1 MEKGP
6 KGKPPEP
13 QEEPRYT
20 SGGIPIKGVYTPQD
34 IEDLDY
40 TKHIGNP
47 GEYPFTRGIYSG
59 ARGIIFAQRPV
70 LGFGL
75 PEETNKRIKYLFN
88 YGMASPSGMPSYNLT
103 MDMTS
108 AYGFDSDDPRM
119 AQWVGVSGPPCNS
132 IEDSEAILEGIPLEG
147 VYHGALSYAP
157 NWRVSHYIAIADNRG
172 IPRSNLLG
180 ATLND
185 SLHGPIGEGV
195 HLFPPRACLRLIVD
209 TLKFVTAEMP
219 RFRACDVQAYS
230 SREAG
235 CTAPQEAA
243 FAIADMIEVVQGCI
257 EKGLD
262 IDELSPHLTFFFAC
276 YSDFFEEVAKFR
288 AARKVWAQVMR
299 ERFHAKKDKNL
310 RMRIQVKTSASTL
323 PAQYPQ
329 LNIFRSGLQALS
341 AIFGGASGLNITCM
355 DEAFSAPTEEAARI
369 ALLTGKV
376 IEHETGIVSVA
387 DPLAGSYYIE
397 YLTHEM
403 EKAIREYLEKIEAMG
418 GYIAALERGY
428 LQREIAAANVKQSYD
443 LDSGKQVIVGLNRFQ
458 PEEGEEAPI
467 DIFEQDPM
475 RTHRIMSERL
485 QKLRAERDSGRVHE
499 VLAEYREAVTGD
511 GDMMPVMVEAAK
523 AHCTT
528 AEVFGILKEEL
539 GEDKS
544 CLIPPDWFSTV

>member
-1 MEKGP
+1 MKKGP
-6 KGKPPEP
+6 QGKSLEP

-34 IEDLDY
+34 IKDLDY
-40 TKHIGNP
+40 TEHIGNP
-47 GEYPFTRGIYSG
+47 GEYPFTRGIYKGS
-59 ARGIIFAQRPV
+59 RGIIFAQRPV
-70 LGFGL
+70 LGYGL
-75 PEETNKRIKYLFN
+75 PEETNKRIKYLFK

-108 AYGFDSDDPRM
+108 AYGYDSDDPRM

-132 IEDSEAILEGIPLEG
+132 IQDSEAILEGIPLEG

-157 NWRVSHYIAIADNRG
+157 NWRVAHYIAIADNRDV
-172 IPRSNLLG
+172 PRRNLMG

-209 TLKFVTAEMP
+209 TLRFVTAEMP

-243 FAIADMIEVVQGCI
+243 FAIADMIEVVQGCL

-288 AARKVWAQVMR
+288 AARKVWAQIMK
-299 ERFHAKKDKNL
+299 ERFEAKDERNW

-323 PAQYPQ
+323 PAQYPL

-376 IEHETGIVSVA
+376 IEHETGIVNVA
-387 DPLAGSYYIE
+387 DPLSGSYYVE
-397 YLTHEM
+397 YLTGEM
-403 EKAIREYLEKIEAMG
+403 EKVIWDYLEKIDAMG
-418 GYIAALERGY
+418 GYIAALDRGY
-428 LQREIAAANVKQSYD
+428 LQREIAAANVEQSYD
-443 LDSGKQVIVGLNRFQ
+443 LDSGKRVIVGLNRFQ
-458 PEEGEEAPI
+458 PKEEEEAPI
-467 DIFEQDPM
+467 EILEQDPM
-475 RTHRIMSERL
+475 RTHKIMSERL
-485 QKLRAERDSGRVHE
+485 QKLRAERDNGRVHE
-499 VLAEYREAVTGD
+499 VLAEFREAVSGD
-511 GDMMPVMVEAAK
+511 GHIMPIMVEAAK

-528 AEVFGILKEEL
+528 AEIFGILKEVL
-539 GEDKS
+539 GEDKN
-544 CLIPPDWFSTV
+544 CLIPPDWFARV

>member
-1 MEKGP
+1 MKKEP
-6 KGKPPEP
+6 QGKPPQP
-13 QEEPRYT
+13 QEASKYT

-34 IEDLDY
+34 IKDLEYD
-40 TKHIGNP
+40 KDIGNP

-59 ARGIIFAQRPV
+59 SRGIVFGQRPV
-70 LGFGL
+70 LGYGL
-75 PEETNKRIKYLFN
+75 PEETNKRIKYLLQF
-88 YGMASPSGMPSYNLT
+88 GMASPSGMPSYNLT

-119 AQWVGVSGPPCNS
+119 SQWVGVSGPPCNS
-132 IEDSEAILEGIPLEG
+132 ILDSEAILEGIPLEG

-157 NWRVSHYIAIADNRG
+157 NWRVAHYIGIADNRS
-172 IPRSNLLG
+172 IPRSKLIG

-195 HLFPPRACLRLIVD
+195 HLFPPSGCLRLIVD

-219 RFRACDVQAYS
+219 YFRACDVQAYS

-243 FAIADMIEVVQGCI
+243 FAIADMIEVVQGCLK
-257 EKGLD
+257 KGLD
-262 IDELSPHLTFFFAC
+262 IDELSSHLTFFFAC
-276 YSDFFEEVAKFR
+276 SSDFFEEVAKFR
-288 AARKVWAQVMR
+288 AARKVWAQIMR
-299 ERFHAKKDKNL
+299 ERFKAKNDKSL
-310 RMRIQVKTSASTL
+310 RMRLQVKTSASTL
-323 PAQYPQ
+323 PAQHPL
-329 LNIFRSGLQALS
+329 LNIYRSGVQALS

-355 DEAFSAPTEEAARI
+355 DEAYSAPTEEAARI
-369 ALLTGKV
+369 ALLTGKI
-376 IEHETGIVSVA
+376 IEHETGIGNVA
-387 DPLAGSYYIE
+387 DPLAGSYYVE

-403 EKAIREYLEKIEAMG
+403 EKAIWEYLQKIDAMG

-458 PEEGEEAPI
+458 PEKDEDEDIE
-467 DIFEQDPM
+467 IFEQDPM
-475 RTHRIMSERL
+475 ITYKIMSERL
-485 QKLRAERDSGRVHE
+485 NKLRAERDNGRVNE
-499 VLAEYREAVTGD
+499 LLAEFREAARAD
-511 GDMMPVMVEAAK
+511 GYLMPIMVEAAK

-528 AEVFGILKEEL
+528 AEIFGILKEEL
-539 GEDKS
+539 GEDRS

>member
-1 MEKGP
+1 MKKGP
-6 KGKPPEP
+6 QGKSPEP

-34 IEDLDY
+34 IKDLDY
-40 TKHIGNP
+40 TEQIGNP
-47 GEYPFTRGIYSG
+47 GEYPFTRGIYKGS
-59 ARGIIFAQRPV
+59 RGIIFAQRPV
-70 LGFGL
+70 LGYGL
-75 PEETNKRIKYLFN
+75 PEETNKRIKYLFK

-108 AYGFDSDDPRM
+108 AYGYDSDDPRM

-132 IEDSEAILEGIPLEG
+132 IQDSEAILEGIPLEG

-157 NWRVSHYIAIADNRG
+157 NWRVAHYIAIADNRG
-172 IPRSNLLG
+172 VPRRNLIG

-243 FAIADMIEVVQGCI
+243 FAIADMIEVVQGCL

-288 AARKVWAQVMR
+288 AARKVWAQIMK
-299 ERFHAKKDKNL
+299 ERFKAKDERNW

-323 PAQYPQ
+323 PAQYPL

-355 DEAFSAPTEEAARI
+355 DEAFSAPTEESARI
-369 ALLTGKV
+369 ALLTGQV

-387 DPLAGSYYIE
+387 DPLSGSYYVE
-397 YLTHEM
+397 YLTREM
-403 EKAIREYLEKIEAMG
+403 EKAIWDYLEKIEAMG
-418 GYIAALERGY
+418 GYIAALDRGY

-443 LDSGKQVIVGLNRFQ
+443 LDSGKRVIVGLNRFQ
-458 PEEGEEAPI
+458 PEEEEEAPI
-467 DIFEQDPM
+467 EILEQDPM
-475 RTHRIMSERL
+475 RTHKIMSERL
-485 QKLRAERDSGRVHE
+485 QKMRAERDNGRVHE
-499 VLAEYREAVTGD
+499 VLAEFREAVSED
-511 GDMMPVMVEAAK
+511 GHMMPIMVEAAK

-528 AEVFGILKEEL
+528 AEIFGILKEVL
-539 GEDKS
+539 GEDKN
-544 CLIPPDWFSTV
+544 CLIPPDWFARV

>member
-1 MEKGP
+1 MKKGP
-6 KGKPPEP
+6 QGKSPEP

-34 IEDLDY
+34 IKDLDY
-40 TKHIGNP
+40 TEQIGNP
-47 GEYPFTRGIYSG
+47 GEYPFTRGIYKGS
-59 ARGIIFAQRPV
+59 RGIIFAQRPV
-70 LGFGL
+70 LGYGL
-75 PEETNKRIKYLFN
+75 PEETNKRIKYLFK

-108 AYGFDSDDPRM
+108 AYGYDSDDPRM

-132 IEDSEAILEGIPLEG
+132 IQDSEAILEGIPLEG

-157 NWRVSHYIAIADNRG
+157 NWRVAHYIAIADNRD
-172 IPRSNLLG
+172 IPRRNLIG

-243 FAIADMIEVVQGCI
+243 FAIADMIEVVQGCLQ
-257 EKGLD
+257 KGLD

-288 AARKVWAQVMR
+288 AARKVWAQIMK
-299 ERFHAKKDKNL
+299 ERFKAKDERNW

-323 PAQYPQ
+323 PAQYPL

-355 DEAFSAPTEEAARI
+355 DEAFSAPTEESARI
-369 ALLTGKV
+369 ALLTGQV

-387 DPLAGSYYIE
+387 DPLSGSYYVE
-397 YLTHEM
+397 YLTGEM
-403 EKAIREYLEKIEAMG
+403 EKAIWDYLEKIDAMG
-418 GYIAALERGY
+418 GYIAALDRGY

-443 LDSGKQVIVGLNRFQ
+443 LDSGKRVIVGLNRFQ
-458 PEEGEEAPI
+458 PEEEEEAPI
-467 DIFEQDPM
+467 EILEQDPM
-475 RTHRIMSERL
+475 RTHKIMSERL
-485 QKLRAERDSGRVHE
+485 QKLRAERDNGRVHE
-499 VLAEYREAVTGD
+499 VLAEFREAVSGD
-511 GDMMPVMVEAAK
+511 GYMMPIMVEAAK

-528 AEVFGILKEEL
+528 AEIFGILKEVL
-539 GEDKS
+539 GEDKN
-544 CLIPPDWFSTV
+544 CLIPPDWFARV

>member
-1 MEKGP
+1 MEKGSQS
-6 KGKPPEP
+6 KPPQP

-40 TKHIGNP
+40 AKHIGNP

-59 ARGIIFAQRPV
+59 GRGVIFGQRPV
-70 LGFGL
+70 LGYGL
-75 PEETNKRIKYLFN
+75 PEETNRRIKYLLKF
-88 YGMASPSGMPSYNLT
+88 GMASPSGMPSYNLT

-108 AYGFDSDDPRM
+108 AYGFDSDDPHM

-132 IEDSEAILEGIPLEG
+132 IQDSEAILEGIPLEG

-157 NWRVSHYIAIADNRG
+157 NWRVAHYIAIADNRSM
-172 IPRSNLLG
+172 PRRNLIG

-195 HLFPPRACLRLIVD
+195 HLFPPPACLRLIVD

-219 RFRACDVQAYS
+219 YFRACDVQAYS

-243 FAIADMIEVVQGCI
+243 FAIADMIEVVQSCI

-288 AARKVWAQVMR
+288 AVRKVWAQVMR
-299 ERFHAKKDKNL
+299 ERFEAKKDKSL

-323 PAQYPQ
+323 PAQYPL

-376 IEHETGIVSVA
+376 IEHETGIGSVA
-387 DPLAGSYYIE
+387 DPLAGSYYVE
-397 YLTHEM
+397 YLTREM
-403 EKAIREYLEKIEAMG
+403 EKAIWEYLEKIDAMG
-418 GYIAALERGY
+418 GYIAALGRGY

-458 PEEGEEAPI
+458 PEEGEEEPI
-467 DIFEQDPM
+467 EIFEQDPM
-475 RTHRIMSERL
+475 RTQKIMSERL
-485 QKLRAERDSGRVHE
+485 QKLRAERDNGQVNE
-499 VLAEYREAVTGD
+499 VLAEFREAVSG
-511 GDMMPVMVEAAK
+511 GGYVMPIMVEAAK

-528 AEVFGILKEEL
+528 AEIFGILKEEL

-544 CLIPPDWFSTV
+544 CLIPPDWFSAL